1 VARSPATDRKHSP
14 HGEDRRADIVREAE
28 RLFATHGYA
37 LTRMTDIATAAG
49 ITKGLLYWYFDSK
62 EALITEI
69 LVHLRQELRYVQKRV
84 IADIDDP
91 LAQIYA
97 GTVASVAFVLD
108 NFQLFAVSSAIGDNS
123 EVVSVTAESSRVHA
137 RDAAALIAAGQQ
149 AGTIRDDDPLELA
162 LADAGVVDRI
172 CYLAATGALRGRGHA
187 CHFAARYVVHSL
199 AASRAHADEVIRQY
213 GSTSVRRRQARKLPR

>member
-1 VARSPATDRKHSP
+1 MARSPAADRKHSP

-37 LTRMTDIATAAG
+37 QTRMTDIATAVG

-69 LVHLRQELRYVQKRV
+69 LVHLRQEMRYVQKRV

-108 NFQLFAVSSAIGDNS
+108 NFQLFAGTSAIGDNS
-123 EVVSVTAESSRVHA
+123 EVVSVVAESNRVHA
-137 RDAAALIAAGQQ
+137 RDAAALIAAGQR
-149 AGTIRDDDPLELA
+149 AGTIRDDDPFELA

-172 CYLAATGALRGRGHA
+172 SYLAATGALRGRSHA
-187 CHFAARYVVHSL
+187 CHFAARYVVRSL
-199 AASRAHADEVIRQY
+199 AASGVHADEVIRQHE
-213 GSTSVRRRQARKLPR
+213 SRSVPRRHAPKLSR